1 MADDEAENKA
11 AEDLLNSMKD
21 YNPTVRARP

>member
-21 YNPTVRARP
+21 YNPTVPARP